1 MWVWDK
7 EATKCH
13 AVPRGHFDHSQASRA
28 KGGSRVEMVKRVTA
42 WKNPERGHLHR
53 SWGPARAGAEDKHA
67 HWAQFC
73 LPLVCCQCSALAKP
87 DRSQRPGLRGQGYAL
102 EGKELR
108 GRAVGKPTQGLF
120 TSHSPMLPCV
130 FQNIPTS
137 KCNPE
142 ETALAA
148 KCLPCENEDLNS
160 GPRSHISKSQTR

>member
-13 AVPRGHFDHSQASRA
+13 AVPRGHLDHSQASRA

-87 DRSQRPGLRGQGYAL
+87 DRGQRPGLRGQGYTL
-102 EGKELR
+102 EGKELLGEGSR
-108 GRAVGKPTQGLF
+108 KT
-120 TSHSPMLPCV
+120 H
-130 FQNIPTS
+130 
-137 KCNPE
+137 
-142 ETALAA
+142 
-148 KCLPCENEDLNS
+148 
-160 GPRSHISKSQTR
+160 PRPFHISQPHAAMCIPKHSNFKV